1 MVAISFSHIT
11 TMWLFFWYDFSNDAK
26 NFVVMYKVQMFQ
38 DALKAVV
45 EETEV
50 SSELI
55 LSGCKQEDVI
65 DARAILIKLLRDM
78 GFYPIQ
84 ISKITGLNSRSVNLF
99 LLGFGERI
107 NSRKIMRINYER
119 LRNNLGMTQEYSPS

>member
-1 MVAISFSHIT
+1 
-11 TMWLFFWYDFSNDAK
+11 MWLFFWYDFSDNAK
-26 NFVVMYKVQMFQ
+26 NFVVMYKVQIFQ
-38 DALKAVV
+38 DTLKAVV

-65 DARAILIKLLRDM
+65 DARSLLIKLLRDM

-119 LRNNLGMTQEYSPS
+119 LKNNLGITQEYSPS